1 MDMSR
6 FKAYILQSPEWKTLF
21 SVVFPIAIGVISGAY
36 VNEITT
42 PEGVK
47 WARSFILPS
56 FYLLITA
63 TILMVVFHRVVYLHE
78 TSVDKFR
85 DDQFCMAYVRSKCLP
100 EAAERY
106 KQLIRSGDGGQL
118 KQAMDELKK
127 ALK

>member
-1 MDMSR
+1 MER
-6 FKAYILQSPEWKTLF
+6 FKAYIFSSPGWKTFF

-42 PEGVK
+42 SDGVK
-47 WARSFILPS
+47 WARSWSSTS
-56 FYLLITA
+56 FYLLIA
-63 TILMVVFHRVVYLHE
+63 AAIIMVIFHRAVYLHE

-106 KQLIRSGDGGQL
+106 RELIRSGDGGQL